1 MPAHP
6 YLSQRKRAVI
16 EAVEAI
22 GRPFTSVQLWE
33 FAGLFHEGIS
43 QANVYRILRKL
54 RADGF
59 IKDVILP
66 HGLRVSIRTESEA
79 YCILECE
86 DCGRFKM
93 CLAVAKQIETAVSGS
108 DLLPLQSAVYIRGRC
123 REKLATDRC
132 EYSSGLSRAEVTR
145 SRTIL
150 RTVFPHKKGRP
161 SIGPP
166 AA

>member
-1 MPAHP
+1 MPVHT

-33 FAGLFHEGIS
+33 FAGLFHDGIS
-43 QANVYRILRKL
+43 RATVYRILRKL

-66 HGLRVSIRTESEA
+66 HGLRVSIRTEAEA

-93 CLAVAKQIETAVSGS
+93 CLAVAKQIETAISDS

-123 REKLATDRC
+123 REKMATNRC
-132 EYSSGLSRAEVTR
+132 GYSMGLSCAEITR
-145 SRTIL
+145 SRTTM
-150 RTVFPHKKGRP
+150 RTTSLHKKLRP
-161 SIGPP
+161 LPG
-166 AA
+166 